1 MRPPDDAGHGESA
14 DRTHHATL
22 PAPVP
27 HAAVGTSPVGAVL
40 GVLTRAVTAVRGAR
54 PLHPDGATLRA
65 TVVRHGSPRPTG
77 ARWLDEPGTDRG
89 VARVSRSGGVPAPL
103 PDVQGLAL
111 RLDGVD
117 GPSDLLLSTT
127 GLGRVTRF
135 VLTPHHAPSGGAY
148 GSLLPYRTP
157 SGPVLLVAEPERRV
171 LPSDPGTLARELADE
186 PWRLR
191 LGHATPTGRW
201 HEFGELVV
209 GGPAQATVDSV
220 LRFDAVLHPLPGLAL
235 APWAAR
241 LREPSY
247 ASARTHRPAG

>member
-1 MRPPDDAGHGESA
+1 MRPLPHA
-14 DRTHHATL
+14 DHDTH

-27 HAAVGTSPVGAVL
+27 RAPVGTSLAGAAL
-40 GVLTRAVTAVRGAR
+40 GTLTRAVTALRGAR

-65 TVVRHGSPRPTG
+65 TVVRHGSSRPTG
-77 ARWLDEPGTDRG
+77 AQWLDEAGTDRG
-89 VARVSRSGGVPAPL
+89 IARLSRSGGVPAPL

-127 GLGRVTRF
+127 GLGRVSRF
-135 VLTPHHAPSGGAY
+135 LLTPHRAPSGGAY

-157 SGPVLLVAEPERRV
+157 SGPVLLVAAPGPRM
-171 LPSDPGTLARELADE
+171 LPSHPDALARELAGD

-247 ASARTHRPAG
+247 AAARSHHLTG

>member
-1 MRPPDDAGHGESA
+1 MRPLDDADHG
-14 DRTHHATL
+14 TL

-27 HAAVGTSPVGAVL
+27 RAAAGASLAGAAL
-40 GVLTRAVTAVRGAR
+40 GVLTRAVTALRGAR
-54 PLHPDGATLRA
+54 PLHPDGATLQA
-65 TVVRHGSPRPTG
+65 TVIRFGSPRPTG

-89 VARVSRSGGVPAPL
+89 IARVSRSGGVPAPL

-127 GLGRVTRF
+127 GLGRVGRF
-135 VLTPHHAPSGGAY
+135 LLTPHRAPSGGPY

-157 SGPVLLVAEPERRV
+157 SGPVLLVAEPGPRV
-171 LPSDPGTLARELADE
+171 LPADLDTLARELAAD
-186 PWRLR
+186 PWHLR

-247 ASARTHRPAG
+247 AAARTHHVAG